1 MIVNQQKVTK
11 PNRPTD
17 RNNQT
22 GTSNPIP
29 GIQAQAS
36 LTSTG
41 LEKDVTTTTSSINPS
56 QARRDQAGFNG
67 SLGADIPDA
76 TEPPPSGPTVGFAGQ
91 EKDWRVRLSVSPESE
106 VLYRNPGD
114 AGILNIL
121 RRTDGVIFPYVPQIT
136 INHNANYS
144 QQNLTH
150 ANYRQYFYE
159 SSSVDNIQINGDF
172 TAQTSDDARYL
183 LAAIHF
189 FRSATKMFY
198 GDSGQYQG
206 SPPPILYLDGY
217 GKHYLPHVPC
227 VVTYFSQMLPNDVD
241 YINAE
246 VFAQD
251 PTEEEFFNGGGSD
264 KTRVPTACT
273 LMIQLQPVYSRI
285 RQKEFSFD
293 KFAAGA
299 LINKGFI

>member
-1 MIVNQQKVTK
+1 MIVNQQKITK

-22 GTSNPIP
+22 GISNPIP

-36 LTSTG
+36 QTPTG
-41 LEKDVTTTTSSINPS
+41 AFVTGNEKDVTTTTSSVDPS
-56 QARRDQAGFNG
+56 QARKEQAGFNG
-67 SLGADIPDA
+67 VLGADIPDA
-76 TEPPPSGPTVGFAGQ
+76 TEPQPSGPTVGFAGQ

-106 VLYRNPGD
+106 VLYRTPGN

-121 RRTDGVIFPYVPQIT
+121 RRTDGVIFPYIPQIT

-183 LAAIHF
+183 LAAVHF

-241 YINAE
+241 YINAD
-246 VFAQD
+246 VFDLD
-251 PTEEEFFNGGGSD
+251 PTEEEFFDGGGSS

-299 LINKGFI
+299 FI